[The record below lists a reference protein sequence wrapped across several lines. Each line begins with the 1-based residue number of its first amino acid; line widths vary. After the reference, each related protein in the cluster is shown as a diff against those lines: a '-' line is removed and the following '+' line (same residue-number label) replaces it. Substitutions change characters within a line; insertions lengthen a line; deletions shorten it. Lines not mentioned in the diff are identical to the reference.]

1 MLISSFFLGMLH
13 ALEPGHGK
21 GAMAAIAFSRQLK
34 IKSILIFSFF
44 NFLTHTFFAGVI
56 ATVFAVIFQH
66 SKTAEEYLS
75 GLSHTLSWIIILS
88 GIVLFIYAIRNKSKN
103 LASNCCDDNF
113 LIIQKQINNPKKLF
127 LLALSI
133 GLIPC
138 PTAIIS
144 LIAGIN
150 SGFINGAIL
159 SVIIFG
165 IGVSTSL
172 LILLIIVNKTAKK
185 LQMIK
190 SQMHIANYY
199 LHIQAVF
206 IFLIGV
212 INLRGHQ

>member
-44 NFLTHTFFAGVI
+44 NFLTHTFFAGAI
-56 ATVFAVIFQH
+56 ATAFAVIFQH
-66 SKTAEEYLS
+66 SKTAEDYLS
-75 GLSHTLSWIIILS
+75 SLSHTLSWLIIMS
-88 GIVLFIYAIRNKSKN
+88 GIVLLAYAIRSKSKN
-103 LASNCCDDNF
+103 LAKNCCDDNY
-113 LIIQKQINNPKKLF
+113 LIVQKQINNPKKLF
-127 LLALSI
+127 LLAFSI

-150 SGFINGAIL
+150 SGYIYGAIL

-172 LILLIIVNKTAKK
+172 LILLIVVNKTAKK
-185 LQMIK
+185 LQLIK
-190 SQMHIANYY
+190 GQMQIANYY

-206 IFLIGV
+206 ILLIGL
-212 INLRGHQ
+212 INLKGH